1 MKLKNTLELCPEYW
15 FRKRF
20 AKDLGKIRD
29 QYLLDRI
36 KAAIEEI
43 ENAEN
48 LLDVSNIKKLKADG
62 GYYRL
67 RIGDYRMGLIEDE
80 DIISLV
86 RVLHRREMYRY
97 FP

>member
-1 MKLKNTLELCPEYW
+1 VKVE

-29 QYLLDRI
+29 QGLLDII
-36 KAAIEEI
+36 KAGIEEI

-62 GYYRL
+62 EYYRL
-67 RIGDYRMGLIEDE
+67 RVGDYRIGLIEDE
-80 DIISLV
+80 GIISII

>member
-1 MKLKNTLELCPEYW
+1 MKVE
-15 FRKRF
+15 FRKSF

-29 QYLLDRI
+29 QDLLDRI
-36 KAAIEEI
+36 KVAIEEI

-48 LLDVSNIKKLKADG
+48 LLDMSNIKKLKADG
-62 GYYRL
+62 DYYRL
-67 RIGDYRMGLIEDE
+67 RVGNYRIGFIEDE
-80 DIISLV
+80 EIISLV